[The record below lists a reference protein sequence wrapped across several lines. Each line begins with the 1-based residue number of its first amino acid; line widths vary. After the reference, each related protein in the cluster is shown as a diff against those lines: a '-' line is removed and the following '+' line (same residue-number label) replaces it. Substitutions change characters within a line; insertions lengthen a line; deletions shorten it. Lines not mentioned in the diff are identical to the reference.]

1 MLWRSRHKESRFKS
15 IDVGMERGARCI
27 RVGCRPDPDRPGA
40 PKKFGAIARAAKR
53 QVKRLAAGWGLPG
66 NCATVRADKK
76 LRHVNVGGLAE
87 INRGPPGISRA
98 RRGTKG
104 NCATSSSCCGRGGV
118 DSSLSVRDEAS
129 ERLMASSDPTKS
141 ILIML
146 ILQLY
151 LLIPACA
158 QASEAHR
165 AFSEGVE
172 PVVRKP
178 E

>member
-1 MLWRSRHKESRFKS
+1 MHWRFRHEESRFKS

-27 RVGCRPDPDRPGA
+27 SSGLARSRSAMRSQEIRGYCSCC
-40 PKKFGAIARAAKR
+40 KKT
-53 QVKRLAAGWGLPG
+53 VKRLAAGWGLSG
-66 NCATVRADKK
+66 NCATVRADQK
-76 LRHVNVGGLAE
+76 LEGLAE

-98 RRGTKG
+98 RWGTKG
-104 NCATSSSCCGRGGV
+104 NCATSSSCSGRGGV
-118 DSSLSVRDEAS
+118 DSPLSVRDEAS

-151 LLIPACA
+151 LLTTACA

-172 PVVRKP
+172 PVHGHLSHNGH
-178 E
+178 